1 MANPP
6 KGLRDVG
13 GNLFKDASGN
23 TYLLSSDRVRILK
36 LADRLT
42 VMFQLYRSRLV
53 MAATIFLVMGYY
65 GGNWISGAAIGMLVF
80 AAFEIFFHTWMIPRM
95 GVYKTLKK
103 PYPKS
108 GLIAGVSQQRKEN
121 LLKNVVLSIIMCA
134 IFGWNLFE
142 QRKSGISLGDIN
154 GVLNTILSVVMIL
167 GPGAY
172 GVLCAREFFRR

>member
-42 VMFQLYRSRLV
+42 AMFQLYRSRLV

-65 GGNWISGAAIGMLVF
+65 GGNWILGAAIGMLVF
-80 AAFEIFFHTWMIPRM
+80 AVFEIFFHTWMIPRM

-121 LLKNVVLSIIMCA
+121 LLRTWCSP
-134 IFGWNLFE
+134 
-142 QRKSGISLGDIN
+142 SS
-154 GVLNTILSVVMIL
+154 
-167 GPGAY
+167 
-172 GVLCAREFFRR
+172 CARSLAGIFSSSAKAASRLVTSTVSSIPFSLR